1 MIKYKLLCKEI
12 GFPVLIKASGGGGG
26 KGMKVVNNEKEFEEQ
41 FSMAKTEAN
50 YMKGENI
57 EINIETFKGKKN
69 FTAYTMDLTKKYIEI
84 NADYRS

>member
-1 MIKYKLLCKEI
+1 MAIGKAGPKVNLKKLLI
-12 GFPVLIKASGGGGG
+12 SFGNLIIVESG
-26 KGMKVVNNEKEFEEQ
+26 KLSQSYDEKL
-41 FSMAKTEAN
+41 AAN

-57 EINIETFKGKKN
+57 QINIETFTGKKN